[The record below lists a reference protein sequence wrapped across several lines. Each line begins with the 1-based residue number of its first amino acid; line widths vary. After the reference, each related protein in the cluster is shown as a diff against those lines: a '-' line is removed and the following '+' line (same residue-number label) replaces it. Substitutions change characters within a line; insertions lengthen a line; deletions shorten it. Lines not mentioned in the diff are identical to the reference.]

1 MSKRNTAQE
10 TAASG
15 ITGSVSKN
23 FVGLHSL
30 ITATCDPASCSW
42 YIPGLGS
49 AGNSLR
55 KPGSQ
60 TAGERTVEEC
70 QCFIIELTRELNRI
84 LKNSAVPRDF
94 SEKDAC
100 SPEDSRRFIEKWAS
114 ELDQLFQISKRRG
127 TPAVKDRLKECQRII
142 SEWVSPLKRMPEESV
157 SFGIHMDQGVA
168 ELVKE
173 WKQGKLRNIL
183 PILEFILWALIR
195 ERSISHTEKRTQHIT
210 AAIFIPDSVWRWIR
224 DAAVDLTLEPSS
236 SNSNFLL
243 SEDRKRVRRGTRQA
257 PAVDPTRLDRWP
269 CVLSR
274 EGFTSGR
281 HYWEVEVGG
290 NTYWKVGVTRESALG
305 RGGEFDMTLQ
315 GGYST
320 LWWDGYQFWAVTDPR
335 SPLPL
340 SLKPGKLG
348 VYLDYEGGQLSF
360 YNVETR
366 SHIYTFTDLEF
377 NGSGKV
383 YPVFYTRDWKKE
395 LVLAPPGGSE
405 D

>member
-30 ITATCDPASCSW
+30 IAATCDPASCSW
-42 YIPGLGS
+42 YSPGLGS
-49 AGNSLR
+49 VENSLR
-55 KPGSQ
+55 NPGSQ
-60 TAGERTVEEC
+60 TAGERSVEEC
-70 QCFIIELTRELNRI
+70 QCFIIELTLELNRI
-84 LKNSAVPRDF
+84 LKNSAVPRDL

-100 SPEDSRRFIEKWAS
+100 SPEDSRRFLEKWAC
-114 ELDQLFQISKRRG
+114 ELDQLFQISERRG
-127 TPAVKDRLKECQRII
+127 TPAVKDRLKECQRVI

-157 SFGIHMDQGVA
+157 SVGIHVEQGVA

-173 WKQGKLRNIL
+173 WKRGKLRNIL

-195 ERSISHTEKRTQHIT
+195 ERSISHTKKRTQHIT
-210 AAIFIPDSVWRWIR
+210 AGRFIPDS
-224 DAAVDLTLEPSS
+224 VDLTLEPSS
-236 SNSNFLL
+236 ANSNFLL

-257 PAVDPTRLDRWP
+257 PAVDPMRLDRWP

-290 NTYWKVGVTRESALG
+290 NTYWKVGVTRESAQA

-348 VYLDYEGGQLSF
+348 VYLDYEGRQLSF

-366 SHIYTFTDLEF
+366 SHIYTFIDLEF